1 MLSSRTPVLLQ
12 KLTPITAELIAD
24 LAGLNVVPT
33 IAKVTTFVED
43 TTRPELRG
51 FNLNVNDSTL
61 TLSFSEAI
69 ELGSL
74 NIIEILLR
82 IRQTS
87 AQKRDYP

>member
-43 TTRPELRG
+43 TRPELRG

-74 NIIEILLR
+74 
-82 IRQTS
+82 
-87 AQKRDYP
+87 QK